1 MRRAFRIALLPM
13 LVSLAACG
21 GGGGSVAIQP
31 PETLPDADV
40 SAVAKNDPGSVLPAT
55 WKQGPFIEIYV
66 RGYQD
71 SDGDGI
77 GDLKGLTQ
85 RLDYLK
91 ELGVTGIWLMPVTQ
105 SQDNDHGYA
114 VTDYRAI
121 EKQYGSLA
129 DFDAFVAAAHARGI
143 GVIIDYVMNHS
154 AAQNPLFL
162 NSSGAKDGAR
172 RDWYIW
178 SSTKP
183 SGWNIYG
190 NDPWKSSST
199 GYYFAGFWDQMP
211 DFNLRNANVLA
222 YHHDSMRFW
231 LNRGV
236 DGFRFDAVGNLVE
249 NGPSAWEGQP
259 ENYVI
264 MGDILSMLNGYQ
276 NRYMVCEAPIDPKG
290 FSATSACGSA
300 FAFGHNYDIVSAAKG
315 SSSAVAAVANYFT
328 GAPANMAAMVSNHDA
343 FAGDRL
349 WTQLNGNQPQ
359 YRLAVATYMLQPGV
373 PFIYYGEEIGMAN
386 NNSLSGDWK
395 LRTPM
400 SWTADTTTA
409 GFTTGKPFRAVSS
422 NVATNNVAAQQAD
435 ANSLLSFYKALISVR
450 KAHPALSGGSYDNPQ
465 STASMMSFVR
475 TGGGEKVLVAIN
487 YGTSAA
493 VASFTGLT
501 GGAAVSAAW
510 PASGTGGVVSGTGT
524 FSASVPA
531 QSFVVYSLP
540 N

>member
-1 MRRAFRIALLPM
+1 MRRALRFALLPM

-21 GGGGSVAIQP
+21 GGGSVTVVP

-40 SAVAKNDPGSVLPAT
+40 SAVAKGDPGSVLPAT

-91 ELGVTGIWLMPVTQ
+91 DLGVTGIWLMPVTQ

-114 VTDYRAI
+114 VSDYRAI

-211 DFNLRNANVLA
+211 DFNLRNASVLA
-222 YHHDSMRFW
+222 YHRDSMRFW

-290 FSATSACGSA
+290 FSASSACGSA

-349 WTQLNGNQPQ
+349 WTQLNGNLPQ

-422 NVATNNVAAQQAD
+422 NVSTNNVAAQLGD

-450 KAHPALSGGSYDNPQ
+450 KAHPALAAGSYDNPQ
-465 STASMMSFVR
+465 ANGWTMSFTRSTASE
-475 TGGGEKVLVAIN
+475 TALVAIN
-487 YGTSAA
+487 YGST
-493 VASFTGLT
+493 ASSVNFTGLPA
-501 GGAAVSAAW
+501 GASVSVAW
-510 PASGTGGVVSGTGT
+510 PASGVGGAVTSGGS
-524 FSASVPA
+524 FSTTVQP
-531 QSFVVYSLP
+531 QSFVVYTIAK
-540 N
+540 

>member
-1 MRRAFRIALLPM
+1 MRRALRFALLPM

-21 GGGGSVAIQP
+21 GGGSVTVVP

-40 SAVAKNDPGSVLPAT
+40 SAVAKSDPGSVLPAT

-91 ELGVTGIWLMPVTQ
+91 DLGVTGIWLMPVTQ

-114 VTDYRAI
+114 VSDYRAI

-211 DFNLRNANVLA
+211 DFNLRNASVLA

-290 FSATSACGSA
+290 FSASSACGSA

-349 WTQLNGNQPQ
+349 WTQVNGNLPQ

-422 NVATNNVAAQQAD
+422 NVSTNNVAAQLGD

-450 KAHPALSGGSYDNPQ
+450 KAHPALAAGSYDNPQ
-465 STASMMSFVR
+465 ANGWTMSFTRSTASE
-475 TGGGEKVLVAIN
+475 TALVAIN
-487 YGTSAA
+487 YGST
-493 VASFTGLT
+493 ASSVNFTGLPA
-501 GGAAVSAAW
+501 GASVSVAW
-510 PASGTGGVVSGTGT
+510 PASGVGGAVTSGGS
-524 FSASVPA
+524 FSTTVQPQA
-531 QSFVVYSLP
+531 FVVYTIAK
-540 N
+540 

>member
-1 MRRAFRIALLPM
+1 MRRAFRFALLPM

-31 PETLPDADV
+31 PATLPDADV

-91 ELGVTGIWLMPVTQ
+91 DLGVTGIWLMPVTQ

-178 SSTKP
+178 SATKP
-183 SGWNIYG
+183 SGWSIYG
-190 NDPWKSSST
+190 SDPWKSSST

-259 ENYVI
+259 ENYTI
-264 MGDILSMLNGYQ
+264 MGDVLGMLAGYQ

-290 FSATSACGSA
+290 FSASTACGSA
-300 FAFGHNYDIVSAAKG
+300 FAFDHNYDIVSAAKG
-315 SSSAVAAVANYFT
+315 SSSAVADVANYFK

-349 WTQLNGNQPQ
+349 WTQLNGNQQQ

-422 NVATNNVAAQQAD
+422 NVATNNVAAQLGD
-435 ANSLLSFYKALISVR
+435 ANSLLSFYKALISMR
-450 KAHPALSGGSYDNPQ
+450 KAHPALAGGSYDNATANGWTMSFTR
-465 STASMMSFVR
+465 STANE
-475 TGGGEKVLVAIN
+475 TALVAIN
-487 YGTSAA
+487 YGSTASSVTFSGLPAGA
-493 VASFTGLT
+493 TVSVA
-501 GGAAVSAAW
+501 W
-510 PASGTGGVVSGTGT
+510 HASGVGGVTTSGGDFTT
-524 FSASVPA
+524 AVQP
-531 QSFVVYSLP
+531 QSFVVYTIAK
-540 N
+540 

>member
-1 MRRAFRIALLPM
+1 MRRALRFALLPM

-21 GGGGSVAIQP
+21 GGGSVTVVP

-40 SAVAKNDPGSVLPAT
+40 SAVAKSDPGSVLPAT

-91 ELGVTGIWLMPVTQ
+91 DLGVTGIWLMPVTQ

-114 VTDYRAI
+114 VSDYRAI

-211 DFNLRNANVLA
+211 DFNLRNASVLA

-290 FSATSACGSA
+290 FSASSACGSA

-328 GAPANMAAMVSNHDA
+328 GAPANMATMVSNHDA

-349 WTQLNGNQPQ
+349 WTQLNGNLPQ

-386 NNSLSGDWK
+386 NNSLGGDWK

-400 SWTADTTTA
+400 SWTADTTTG
-409 GFTTGKPFRAVSS
+409 GFTTGKPFRALSS
-422 NVATNNVAAQQAD
+422 NVSTNNVAAQLGD

-450 KAHPALSGGSYDNPQ
+450 KAHPALAAGSYDNPQ
-465 STASMMSFVR
+465 ANGWTMSFTRSTASE
-475 TGGGEKVLVAIN
+475 TALVAIN
-487 YGTSAA
+487 YGST
-493 VASFTGLT
+493 ASDVNFTGLPA
-501 GGAAVSAAW
+501 GASVSVAW
-510 PASGTGGVVSGTGT
+510 PASGVGGAVTSGGS
-524 FSASVPA
+524 FSTTVQP
-531 QSFVVYSLP
+531 QSFVVYTIAK
-540 N
+540 